1 MCRSALSRGLAVSC
15 HVPAAVQ
22 EHSTQAEQ
30 ESEGVLLTV
39 PAGQSIMQFV
49 AAWEH
54 LVSYFSPGL
63 PNAFNPRAA
72 SVFE

>member
-15 HVPAAVQ
+15 HISAAVQ

-30 ESEGVLLTV
+30 ESVLLTV

-54 LVSYFSPGL
+54 LVSYTFLLVSLMPSVQKL
-63 PNAFNPRAA
+63 PW
-72 SVFE
+72 SWE